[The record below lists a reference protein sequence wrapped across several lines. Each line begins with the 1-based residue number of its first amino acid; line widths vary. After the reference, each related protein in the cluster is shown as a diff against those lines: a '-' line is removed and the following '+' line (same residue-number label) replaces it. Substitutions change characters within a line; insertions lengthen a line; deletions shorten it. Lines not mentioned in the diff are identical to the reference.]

1 MKTIANTDIREAAK
15 KGGICLWQ
23 VAEAIGI
30 SDASFSRKLRREL
43 PDAER
48 ERVMGAIEKLAENS
62 AEVQ

>member
-1 MKTIANTDIREAAK
+1 MKTTANNEIRKAAK
-15 KGGICLWQ
+15 KNGVCLWQ

-48 ERVMGAIEKLAENS
+48 ERVMVAIEKLAENS

>member
-15 KGGICLWQ
+15 KSGICLWQ

>member
-1 MKTIANTDIREAAK
+1 MKTIANTAIREAAK
-15 KGGICLWQ
+15 KNGVCLWQ

>member
-1 MKTIANTDIREAAK
+1 MKTTANNEIRKAAK
-15 KGGICLWQ
+15 RSGVCLWQ

-30 SDASFSRKLRREL
+30 SDASFSCKLRREL

-62 AEVQ
+62 AEV